1 MWCAAS
7 AMGWTIWGLIPGS
20 AQDFPR
26 LQNVYSCS
34 WAQPASYSVGTKSSC
49 WRGNVCHE
57 LRTLPCRCCEN
68 KWTRYSHN
76 IVTCPA
82 SAVSIASSVNY
93 QLEGSTFNITSPGA
107 QLCTLDE
114 TKKTKNTA
122 ARRAEIHKTSKD
134 LYWLLARL
142 ALAMPTDRK
151 CRWHRRL
158 FLKRHTVVCSVQ
170 AVTDNVWT
178 LQRLCSVFVFCQF
191 CKSAIKTWTRKFRKP
206 IARVFVLLA
215 NLS

>member
-114 TKKTKNTA
+114 TKKK
-122 ARRAEIHKTSKD
+122 RRIP
-134 LYWLLARL
+134 LLGELRYIKRQRTC
-142 ALAMPTDRK
+142 TDSAGSISA
-151 CRWHRRL
+151 CNAHRSQM
-158 FLKRHTVVCSVQ
+158 SV
-170 AVTDNVWT
+170 A
-178 LQRLCSVFVFCQF
+178 
-191 CKSAIKTWTRKFRKP
+191 
-206 IARVFVLLA
+206 
-215 NLS
+215 